1 VVRSAALAD
10 FEDRLMQKLTCK
22 EVSVLLSQAED
33 RRIGLLERL
42 RLHAHLKVCVGCM
55 NFQRQL
61 DFLRKTVRQHP
72 ALKDEDE

>member
-1 VVRSAALAD
+1 
-10 FEDRLMQKLTCK
+10 MQKLNCK
-22 EVSVLLSQAED
+22 EVSVLLSQSED

-42 RLHAHLKVCVGCM
+42 RLRAHLKVCLGCM

-61 DFLRKTVRQHP
+61 VFLRKAIRQHP

>member
-1 VVRSAALAD
+1 
-10 FEDRLMQKLTCK
+10 MQKLNCK

-42 RLHAHLKVCVGCM
+42 RLRAHLKVCVGCM

-61 DFLRKTVRQHP
+61 DFLRKAVRQHP

>member
-1 VVRSAALAD
+1 
-10 FEDRLMQKLTCK
+10 MQKLNCK
-22 EVSVLLSQAED
+22 EVSVLLSQSED

-42 RLHAHLKVCVGCM
+42 RLRAHLKVCVGCM

-61 DFLRKTVRQHP
+61 NFLRKAVRQHP

>member
-1 VVRSAALAD
+1 
-10 FEDRLMQKLTCK
+10 MQKLNCK
-22 EVSVLLSQAED
+22 EVSVLLSQRED

-42 RLHAHLKVCVGCM
+42 RLRAHLKVCVGCM

-61 DFLRKTVRQHP
+61 NFLRKAVRQHP

>member
-1 VVRSAALAD
+1 
-10 FEDRLMQKLTCK
+10 MQKLNCK

-33 RRIGLLERL
+33 RRIGLLEWLRL
-42 RLHAHLKVCVGCM
+42 RAHLKVCVGCM

-61 DFLRKTVRQHP
+61 NFLRKAVRQHP

>member
-1 VVRSAALAD
+1 
-10 FEDRLMQKLTCK
+10 MQKLNCK
-22 EVSVLLSQAED
+22 EVSVLLSQTED

-42 RLHAHLKVCVGCM
+42 RLRAHLKVCVGCM

-61 DFLRKTVRQHP
+61 NFLRRAIRQHP